1 MDKGLLVV
9 VSGPS
14 GAGKGTVMGRLIT
27 GGGYALSVSATTR
40 SPREGEKDGINYF
53 FKTRDEFEKMIAD
66 NEFLEYA
73 EFCGNYYGTPAPY
86 VQKMLD
92 EGKNVILEIE
102 VKGAFQVKERCP
114 EAVLVFLAP
123 PSIKELESRL
133 VGRGTETADVIEKR
147 LARALEELDLIDN
160 YDYIVVNDDI
170 DEAVSDIRSIVRA
183 EHRKT
188 ARNTDIKNTL
198 KGVE

>member
-86 VQKMLD
+86 VQAMLD

-160 YDYIVVNDDI
+160 YDYVVVNDDT

-183 EHRKT
+183 ERRKT

-198 KGVE
+198 KGV

>member
-86 VQKMLD
+86 VQAMLD

-160 YDYIVVNDDI
+160 YDYVVVNDDI

-183 EHRKT
+183 ERRKT

>member
-86 VQKMLD
+86 VQTMLD

-123 PSIKELESRL
+123 PSIKELKSRL

-160 YDYIVVNDDI
+160 YDYVVVNDDI

-183 EHRKT
+183 ERRKT

>member
-14 GAGKGTVMGRLIT
+14 GAGKGTVMSRLIT

-86 VQKMLD
+86 VQTMLD

-160 YDYIVVNDDI
+160 YDYVVVNDDI

-183 EHRKT
+183 ERRKT